1 MGIPIGAQY
10 KSLSLWNPIKDRMKS
25 KLSAWK
31 RRHLSFGGRLILLK
45 SVLSSFLLFY
55 LSFFKIPKVI
65 SLSITK
71 IQRAFLWGGGMEQR
85 KIHWVR
91 WSTVCKPKESGGLGV
106 RDLEIFNISLLGK
119 WKWRMVNEPNALWVK
134 VLEAR
139 YGEVSLVSD
148 TIVRGGSSWWNNI
161 IKASKSG
168 KREKREWFQEGIRR
182 IIGDRKETYFW
193 KQPWCERTA
202 LKDTYQ
208 RLFSVSEQKNELIAD
223 MGNWV
228 GGYWTWNF
236 RWRKNLFEWEEDSL
250 RIMLSSINNI
260 IMQQQQQDKWRW
272 ILHPSSSYTVSSTY
286 LHLSQERQAEETTF
300 FRTFWTSL
308 APLKTSCLGGRILNN
323 GIATKTNLEKEAS
336 FIKNNKRG
344 AFFATSKQNPLTI
357 FFTCSASYLLW
368 QLCYNWFGI
377 QTVLPEQGKQHFTN
391 HIGLWK
397 KKKTTKI
404 WNTIWFIM
412 IWNIWK
418 WRNDWIFNNKKGRY
432 K

>member
-1 MGIPIGAQY
+1 MAMFLNCSITSIPFVYLGIPIGAQY

-25 KLSAWK
+25 KLSSWK
-31 RRHLSFGGRLILLK
+31 RRHHSFGGRLILLK
-45 SVLSSFLLFY
+45 SVLSSLPLFY
-55 LSFFKIPKVI
+55 LSFFKISKAV

-71 IQRAFLWGGGMEQR
+71 IQSAFLWGGGMEQR

-139 YGEVSLVSD
+139 YGEV
-148 TIVRGGSSWWNNI
+148 
-161 IKASKSG
+161 K
-168 KREKREWFQEGIRR
+168 KREWFQEG
-182 IIGDRKETYFW
+182 

-236 RWRKNLFEWEEDSL
+236 RWRRNLFEWEEDSL

-286 LHLSQERQAEETTF
+286 LHLSQEGQAEEATF

-308 APLKTSCLGGRILNN
+308 APLKTSCLGWGILNN
-323 GIATKTNLEKEAS
+323 GIATKTNLEKRG
-336 FIKNNKRG
+336 IIHLDQQKRCVLCNKQ
-344 AFFATSKQNPLTI
+344 TESTNHL

-368 QLCYNWFGI
+368 QICYNWFGI

-391 HIGLWK
+391 HIGLWNK
-397 KKKTTKI
+397 NQIYRLLPLITFSNWLKRDY
-404 WNTIWFIM
+404 NTS
-412 IWNIWK
+412 NL
-418 WRNDWIFNNKKGRY
+418 R
-432 K
+432 